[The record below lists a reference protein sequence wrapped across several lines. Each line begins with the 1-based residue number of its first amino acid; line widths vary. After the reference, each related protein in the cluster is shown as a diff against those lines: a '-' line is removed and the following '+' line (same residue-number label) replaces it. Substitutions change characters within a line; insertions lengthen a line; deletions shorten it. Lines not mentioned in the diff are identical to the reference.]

1 MGKKAALNAN
11 VLDVEEGGRH
21 EADQMGRR
29 NKQTRCPPLGTFSLV
44 SWPRSHSS
52 YPPPNSLQVRESG
65 EEEEEEEWRL

>member
-29 NKQTRCPPLGTFSLV
+29 NKQTKTLPSSWDFFPRVVASVTFLA
-44 SWPRSHSS
+44 PSS
-52 YPPPNSLQVRESG
+52 QLITG
-65 EEEEEEEWRL
+65 EGKW